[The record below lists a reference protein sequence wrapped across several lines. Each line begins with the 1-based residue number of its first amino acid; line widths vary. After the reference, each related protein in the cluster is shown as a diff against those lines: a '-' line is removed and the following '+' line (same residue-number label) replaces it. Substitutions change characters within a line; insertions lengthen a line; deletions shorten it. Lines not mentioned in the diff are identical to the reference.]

1 MLPLSVLEK
10 IVDGVADCA
19 KNFVNGRND
28 VELEQAKMQH
38 DAVIGGLVLCE
49 IGLVGVIANNLLD
62 KCDEVSVGVNK
73 DGAHFRAKKHVP
85 LPKRD

>member
-28 VELEQAKMQH
+28 VELERAKMQH
-38 DAVIGGLVLCE
+38 DAVVGGLIVGG
-49 IGLVGVIANNLLD
+49 IALVSLIANNLLD
-62 KCDEVSVGVNK
+62 KCDEVSAGVNK
-73 DGAHFRAKKHVP
+73 DGAHFRAKKHAP
-85 LPKRD
+85 LPKHD